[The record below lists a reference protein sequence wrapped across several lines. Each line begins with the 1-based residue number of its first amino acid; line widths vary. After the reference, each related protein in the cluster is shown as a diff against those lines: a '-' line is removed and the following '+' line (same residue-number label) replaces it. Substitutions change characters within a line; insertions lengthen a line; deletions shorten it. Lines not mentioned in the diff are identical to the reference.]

1 MYSGSMRNAGNAGD
15 AGMVILLIVAAVLFF
30 LARGFLGKLEF
41 PTVSN
46 TPPAEN
52 GAPSGAVSTPPTGQ
66 QPSAPSSPPPPVV
79 VPPAERAG
87 AVIISG
93 VNVGKKGAP
102 SRVTIRAQL
111 GEGES
116 VNVTGWR
123 VQSNKRWFP
132 IPQAVRTYDIVRT
145 NTEGDIVLEKGNTLT
160 LYIGIGSPVGVNFRL
175 NKCTGYLNDR
185 ADFPF
190 TLPRDCPLPAA
201 DSYQNLSGTCQ
212 NYIRSLSRCESPDP
226 EVMNAFPG
234 DAGNAC
240 REFVNNFFGVN
251 YCYSS
256 LSGKADFLRNEWY
269 AWIDEFSEVFDPSHD
284 WVRLVNADG
293 KTIDDYTY

>member
-1 MYSGSMRNAGNAGD
+1 MRNAGN
-15 AGMVILLIVAAVLFF
+15 AGMVILLIVTAGLFL

-41 PTVSN
+41 PAASN
-46 TPPAEN
+46 TPPAEG
-52 GAPSGAVSTPPTGQ
+52 GAPSGAVSTLPAG
-66 QPSAPSSPPPPVV
+66 QPSAPSSPPPQVV

-87 AVIISG
+87 AVVISG
-93 VNVGKKGAP
+93 VSVGSKSSPA
-102 SRVTIRAQL
+102 RVTIQAQL
-111 GEGES
+111 GDGES
-116 VNVTGWR
+116 VNITGWR

-132 IPQAVRTYDIVRT
+132 IPQAVRIYDIVRA

-201 DSYQNLSGTCQ
+201 DSYKNLSGACQ

-269 AWIDEFSEVFDPSHD
+269 AWVDEYIDVFDPSHD
-284 WVRLVNADG
+284 WVRLVNTDG
-293 KTIDDYTY
+293 ETIDDYTY